1 MSEFDFHMYNG
12 AVVNIPKS
20 SEVNGIFND
29 LTVDQRVKANCH
41 YEPKFNEVW
50 WTYPSTPNTEPD
62 RYVAVS
68 LDDYGWIVGTLDRSA
83 MAATAVNGTSEVF
96 GVDAS
101 GVIFQHE
108 LGVDADGAALDWYL
122 ETGYLDLQD
131 GDVGIDIDRYI
142 PDFKRQTGEIDL
154 TFTSKDYPTDV
165 DELQIENQVI
175 PENAGLVDLR
185 HFGRQAKF
193 KMAQTG
199 VVGGDFRLGRQRL
212 VLGETGQRE

>member
-1 MSEFDFHMYNG
+1 
-12 AVVNIPKS
+12 
-20 SEVNGIFND
+20 
-29 LTVDQRVKANCH
+29 
-41 YEPKFNEVW
+41 
-50 WTYPSTPNTEPD
+50 
-62 RYVAVS
+62 
-68 LDDYGWIVGTLDRSA
+68 
-83 MAATAVNGTSEVF
+83 VNGTSEVF